1 MLIKKQSKGIL
12 RNETGNINTTYSGVI
27 CTTFDKVILI
37 LKNTE
42 KTLRDIGKEELSN
55 DILYVISKIQ
65 TNSLYSYSI
74 EEEIYKNLEKEDDM
88 KSIFESLK
96 EYSEMKKT
104 YNNMTGFSNKNIL
117 QNSRREP
124 KVRFKTYQ
132 VGKPNTSLFI
142 DTPKAN
148 QLGKEGKGIGVNM
161 SNDLLNNINHYN
173 LTDISENNEGMML
186 KNTSIKLENDDQTK
200 TSQEKEMNLD
210 ENNEIGEKAMRTRT
224 TFKFSNKVIFP
235 IFEDELLKKTNVLLL
250 KKSFNTHL
258 FYKEHKEKN
267 PFLLLTHSIFNIF
280 NLFDSFIENISRF
293 DSFIDKIRSKYNKIP
308 YHNEKHGID
317 VCISLFQFIHFA
329 EDFKKKIKIS
339 DFEIICLL
347 VSGLC
352 HDIGHPGFNNSFQIN
367 SMSSFALT
375 YNDKSV
381 LENYHASESMKILLQ
396 PENNFFEGFDN
407 SYFKKFRKYFI
418 ETILSTDMIYH
429 AKINSHIKNKLSTYN
444 IVNGKNIDLL
454 IPEDENMYDSH
465 QELFNF
471 LLHVA
476 DISHNSKEFDISF
489 EWVSLLQ
496 EEFYIQGDME
506 KSMGLTISN
515 FCDRENSDVPKSQV
529 GFLTY
534 IISPSFEILQD
545 LFPGLS
551 FFMDNVEENI
561 SKWQE
566 KVTVKDVHSKKES
579 VENENENEKVESK
592 VKINYNLQFSS
603 ITLDNDDFDKSSI

>member
-27 CTTFDKVILI
+27 CTTFDKVISI

-55 DILYVISKIQ
+55 EILYVISKIQ
-65 TNSLYSYSI
+65 TNSLYSYNI

-104 YNNMTGFSNKNIL
+104 YNNMNGFSNKNIL
-117 QNSRREP
+117 QNRREP

-132 VGKPNTSLFI
+132 VGKPTTSLFI

-148 QLGKEGKGIGVNM
+148 QLGKEGKERKAVGVNM

-173 LTDISENNEGMML
+173 LTEISENNG
-186 KNTSIKLENDDQTK
+186 IKLEND
-200 TSQEKEMNLD
+200 TSQEDETNLD
-210 ENNEIGEKAMRTRT
+210 NENGEKAMRTRT
-224 TFKFSNKVIFP
+224 TFKFSNKLNFP
-235 IFEDELLKKTNVLLL
+235 VFEDELLKKTNVLLL

-329 EDFKKKIKIS
+329 EDFKKKVKIS
-339 DFEIICLL
+339 DFEVICLL

-444 IVNGKNIDLL
+444 IVNGENINLL

-471 LLHVA
+471 LLHLA
-476 DISHNSKEFDISF
+476 DISHNSKEFDISY

-496 EEFYIQGDME
+496 EEFFIQGDME
-506 KSMGLTISN
+506 KSLGLTISN
-515 FCDRENSDVPKSQV
+515 FCDRDNSDIPKSQV

-561 SKWQE
+561 AKWQE
-566 KVTVKDVHSKKES
+566 KVVVKEVNSKKES
-579 VENENENEKVESK
+579 VDNENSSQNENENEKKSENK
-592 VKINYNLQFSS
+592 LKINYNLQFSS
-603 ITLDNDDFDKSSI
+603 ITLDNDDFDQSSI